1 MRHTA
6 LLWAKKLLIF
16 LAGLLVL
23 SLAVFCVSHAAPG
36 DALTAYYGERTEKMT
51 PDERA
56 AAEIRLG
63 LDKPLPVQYARWL
76 SGALRGEFGISFMYK
91 TDVLSLLRSR
101 LGNTLILGGAGFALI
116 LVLAP
121 LLGILCARFEGRWP
135 DRFICRLGA
144 VSGCIPEFWLSLLLI
159 ALFSVTL
166 RLLPGSGA
174 YCAGKSGELA
184 DRLEHLVLPLTVV
197 VLSHLWYYAY
207 LVRSRLL
214 DEVRKDYVLL
224 AKSTGLKPRSILFR
238 HCLRN
243 IMPSY
248 LSLMAISVPH
258 ILGGTY
264 IVEAV
269 FSYPGLG
276 ALSYESAR
284 YKDYNLLML
293 LCLLSGAAVMLCS
306 ALAQAISRRLDPRMK
321 GDFSL
326 DGEVQNDG

>member
-1 MRHTA
+1 MGKTA
-6 LLWAKKLLIF
+6 LLWAKGLLIF

-23 SLAVFCVSHAAPG
+23 SLAVFCVARLAPG
-36 DALTAYYGERTEKMT
+36 DALTAYYGERAEKLS

-56 AAEIRLG
+56 AAEARLG
-63 LDKPLPVQYARWL
+63 LDRPLPEQYLRWL

-91 TDVLSLLRSR
+91 TDVLGLIRSR
-101 LGNTLILGGAGFALI
+101 LGNTLILGGAGFALVF
-116 LVLAP
+116 LLSL
-121 LLGILCARFEGRWP
+121 LLGVFCVRYEGRLP
-135 DRFICRLGA
+135 DRLICRLGA
-144 VSGCIPEFWLSLLLI
+144 LSGCIPEFWLSLLLI

-166 RLLPGSGA
+166 RALPGSGA
-174 YCAGKSGELA
+174 YCVGKSGDMA

-214 DEVRKDYVLL
+214 DEVREDYVLL
-224 AKSTGLKPRSILFR
+224 AKSKGLKQRHILFR

-243 IMPSY
+243 ILPSY
-248 LSLMAISVPH
+248 LSLMAVSLPH

-276 ALSYESAR
+276 TLSYESAR

-306 ALAQAISRRLDPRMK
+306 ALAQAVSRRLDPRM
-321 GDFSL
+321 GRAADA
-326 DGEVQNDG
+326 EVRNDG

>member
-1 MRHTA
+1 MSKAVLR
-6 LLWAKKLLIF
+6 WAKGLLIF

-23 SLAVFCVSHAAPG
+23 SLAVFCAARLAPG
-36 DALTAYYGERTEKMT
+36 DPLTAYYGERAEKLS

-56 AAEIRLG
+56 AAESRLG
-63 LDKPLPVQYARWL
+63 LDLPLPAQYLRWL
-76 SGALRGEFGISFMYK
+76 NGALRGEFGISFMYK
-91 TDVLSLLRSR
+91 TDVLGLIRSR
-101 LGNTLILGGAGFALI
+101 LGNTLILGGTGFGLI
-116 LVLAP
+116 FLLSP
-121 LLGILCARFEGRWP
+121 LLGIFCVRYEGRWP
-135 DRFICRLGA
+135 DRLICRLGA
-144 VSGCIPEFWLSLLLI
+144 LSGCVPEFWLSLLLI

-174 YCAGKSGELA
+174 YCVGKSGELS
-184 DRLEHLVLPLTVV
+184 DRLEHLILPLTVV

-214 DEVRKDYVLL
+214 DEVREDYVLL
-224 AKSTGLKPRSILFR
+224 AKSKGLGRLHILFR

-243 IMPSY
+243 ILPSY
-248 LSLMAISVPH
+248 LSLMAVSLPH

-276 ALSYESAR
+276 TLSYESAR
-284 YKDYNLLML
+284 YRDYNLLML

-306 ALAQAISRRLDPRMK
+306 SLAQALSRRLDSRVDRGSPA
-321 GDFSL
+321 
-326 DGEVQNDG
+326 DGEVRDDG